1 MNTTAARQ
9 AATIRDLGDHVDLPS
24 DLDPTTTP
32 IIATHFF
39 GWHPPSAEIID
50 FDLIHLARALHGLGM
65 GIGTQTALLRRLEA
79 HR

>member
-1 MNTTAARQ
+1 MFYTSTRTVASHALDSQ
-9 AATIRDLGDHVDLPS
+9 VEDLPLG
-24 DLDPTTTP
+24 LDPTTTP

-65 GIGTQTALLRRLEA
+65 RMGTQIDILRRLEA